1 MTLYFITGNEGK
13 FKDSKKFFPDI
24 QQLDIDLP
32 EIQEIDSEKIIKKK
46 IKGAFGHIEGEFI
59 VEDASLSFDCL
70 KALPGPLIKWF
81 EKVLGNEGL
90 VEIVEK
96 FGNKSA
102 EAKITLGYAR
112 SKDEI
117 HYFDGSIKGKIVSP
131 RGENGFGWDPIF
143 EPEGYSK
150 TLAEMTREEKN
161 SMSMRKI
168 AMEKLKRFLE
178 EN

>member
-13 FKDSKKFFPDI
+13 FNDSKKFFPNI

-32 EIQEIDSEKIIKKK
+32 EIQGIDSKKIIKEK
-46 IKGAFGHIEGEFI
+46 IKGAFEHVEGEFI
-59 VEDASLSFDCL
+59 VEDTSLSFDCL
-70 KALPGPLIKWF
+70 NGLPGPLIKWF
-81 EKVLGNEGL
+81 EKSLGNEGL

-96 FGNKSA
+96 LGNNRA

-112 SKDEI
+112 NRDEI
-117 HYFDGSIKGKIVSP
+117 HYFDGSIKGKIVPP
-131 RGENGFGWDPIF
+131 RGEHGFGWDPIF

-150 TLAEMTREEKN
+150 TLADMTREEKN
-161 SMSMRKI
+161 LMSMRKI